1 MFDNYINDILDL
13 KSFEK
18 KDILND
24 RFLLIKEKNMEIY
37 YAPHNEIINE
47 DAKVFI
53 IGITPG
59 WTQTKIAYETAQK
72 CLLQNLGDKYIKKE
86 CKRNLNK
93 FIQRYINSF
102 LNIKIRNSNFI

>member
-59 WTQTKIAYETAQK
+59 WTRLDA
-72 CLLQNLGDKYIKKE
+72 N
-86 CKRNLNK
+86 
-93 FIQRYINSF
+93 
-102 LNIKIRNSNFI
+102 

>member
-18 KDILND
+18 KDILNA

-59 WTQTKIAYETAQK
+59 WTRLDA
-72 CLLQNLGDKYIKKE
+72 N
-86 CKRNLNK
+86 
-93 FIQRYINSF
+93 
-102 LNIKIRNSNFI
+102 